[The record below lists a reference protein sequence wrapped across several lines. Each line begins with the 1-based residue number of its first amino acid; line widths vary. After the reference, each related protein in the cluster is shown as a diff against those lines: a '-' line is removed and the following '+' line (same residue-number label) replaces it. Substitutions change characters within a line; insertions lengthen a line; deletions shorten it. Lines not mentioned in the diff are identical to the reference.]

1 MRKDPISKL
10 IRQVGGLKAFDRA
23 LRKRGIYVSEATLQK
38 WNTEAGDRR
47 RPTPWTLRAIQ
58 LALRV
63 APEDCPRPMR
73 EQETVK

>member
-1 MRKDPISKL
+1 MRRDPISKL

-38 WNTEAGDRR
+38 WNTDEGDRR
-47 RPTPWTLRAIQ
+47 RPTAWSLRAIQ

-63 APEDCPRPMR
+63 RPEECPRPIRDR
-73 EQETVK
+73 EGQC